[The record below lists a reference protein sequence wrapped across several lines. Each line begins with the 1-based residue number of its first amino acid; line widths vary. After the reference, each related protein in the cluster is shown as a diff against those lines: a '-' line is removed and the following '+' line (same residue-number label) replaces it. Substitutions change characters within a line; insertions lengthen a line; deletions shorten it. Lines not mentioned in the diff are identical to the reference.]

1 MPSCRG
7 LSARAGGWAIQGA
20 DPVDSEQRALLDRF
34 DSLTRLPWM
43 PVAAARRVNEEE
55 AAVMFGP
62 VEPVWRVDD
71 RHLPGPSGVIRTRI
85 YRPTEDYRLPVLV
98 YFHGGGWVVG
108 SLASHDGV
116 ARFLAR
122 YGRCLVISIDY
133 RLAPE
138 HRFPAAVE
146 DALAATSWVQ
156 KHASEIGGNA
166 GLIAVAG
173 DSSGGNLAAVV
184 ARHARDQGLDLAM
197 QLLVYPALDCDL
209 ETAGDDGWWLRQY
222 LRTEA
227 DAMDPDAS
235 PLRAGDLHGVARAL
249 VLSCGLDP
257 LQAQAEAYV
266 RRLGEAGVRAEH
278 IHYPDLIHGAY
289 RMPGVL
295 PGARRMLED
304 SASALAGAFGVRS

>member
-1 MPSCRG
+1 MP
-7 LSARAGGWAIQGA
+7 
-20 DPVDSEQRALLDRF
+20 LD
-34 DSLTRLPWM
+34 
-43 PVAAARRVNEEE
+43 VARRVNDKE

-71 RHLPGPSGVIRTRI
+71 RHLPGPAGVIRARI
-85 YRPTEDYRLPVLV
+85 YRPLEDYRLPVLI

-122 YGRCLVISIDY
+122 YARCLVISIDY

-138 HRFPAAVE
+138 HRFPGAVE
-146 DALAATSWVQ
+146 DALAVTSWVQ
-156 KHASEIGGNA
+156 NHASEIGGNTR
-166 GLIAVAG
+166 LIAVAG

-184 ARHARDQGLDLAM
+184 ARHARNQGSGLAM

-209 ETAGDDGWWLRQY
+209 ETAGDDGGWWLRQY

-227 DAMDPDAS
+227 DALDPDAS
-235 PLRAGDLHGVARAL
+235 PLRADDLRGVAHAV
-249 VLSCGLDP
+249 VLSCGSDP
-257 LQAQAEAYV
+257 LQAQADAYV
-266 RRLGEAGVRAEH
+266 RRLGEAGVTAQH
-278 IHYPDLIHGAY
+278 IRYPDLIHGAF

-304 SASALAGAFGVRS
+304 GASVLAGVFGTRP